1 MNLNSLLAVLN
12 TKKDDKFV
20 VVGVKGKV
28 ASASVADNLVKMVV
42 VEAKVADSVANVL
55 AILGKL
61 DVAAAGALEVV
72 ANGKVIVSAES
83 NGEDYIICKVS

>member
-12 TKKDDKFV
+12 AKKDDKFV
-20 VVGVKGKV
+20 ISGMKGKV

-42 VEAKVADSVANVL
+42 VDAKGADSVANVL

-83 NGEDYIICKVS
+83 NGEDYIVCKVS

>member
-1 MNLNSLLAVLN
+1 
-12 TKKDDKFV
+12 
-20 VVGVKGKV
+20 
-28 ASASVADNLVKMVV
+28 MVV
-42 VEAKVADSVANVL
+42 VDAKGADSVANVL

-83 NGEDYIICKVS
+83 NDEDYIVCKVS